1 MNNGTCSQNLDVTR
15 IDGYE
20 TKNNYLHM
28 FTYDRAPV
36 FFVVY
41 RPDMATKNSNC
52 AIHHFDISGSFPIR
66 RLRLNALE
74 RHVNSTLS
82 LRLRDKK

>member
-1 MNNGTCSQNLDVTR
+1 
-15 IDGYE
+15 
-20 TKNNYLHM
+20 M
-28 FTYDRAPV
+28 FTYEHQY
-36 FFVVY
+36 FLCCVY
-41 RPDMATKNSNC
+41 KPIVASENSNC